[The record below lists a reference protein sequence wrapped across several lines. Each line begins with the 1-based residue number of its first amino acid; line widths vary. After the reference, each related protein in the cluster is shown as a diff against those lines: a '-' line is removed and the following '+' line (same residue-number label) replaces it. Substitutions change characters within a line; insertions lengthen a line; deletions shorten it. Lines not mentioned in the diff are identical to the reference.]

1 MIPLSI
7 LLRQEV
13 DLSIMCD
20 SIKDLRQEVDP
31 DNSSK
36 SIMNP
41 SCHFAFARSQ
51 DATHFF
57 IITYS
62 VLFVSLKSC
71 VLLSCECKTS
81 QKVGRYIDR

>member
-41 SCHFAFARSQ
+41 SCHFAFARLQ
-51 DATHFF
+51 DTTHFF
-57 IITYS
+57 IITHS
-62 VLFVSLKSC
+62 VVICFNKILHLSILRMEDKPKSG
-71 VLLSCECKTS
+71 EIY
-81 QKVGRYIDR
+81 R